1 MKQLKFTSAIGI
13 IAVFLLSIKFASAN
27 SDSTKIYFQ
36 QSFMELKNMLEGKQP
51 ISFERAVFITENPFR
66 NNQLDFNNFQNSID
80 AHTYLIEQIANANDK
95 SASIDFSVKIDHKA
109 KKFDINTL
117 NFTEKEKKEMYR
129 KTLHNWAIYT
139 YLNDTTYLY
148 GIGNLPFTYQFN
160 DPFGMNDWKN
170 SQVSNL
176 LFNSEKKGNCFAL
189 VSLYKI
195 LSDRL
200 NSEAYI
206 CTAPQHIYIQHQDH
220 KGDYYNVELATGT
233 HPGDGS
239 IQTLTYTFYDG
250 IVSGIS
256 LRRLKEERQ
265 NIALCLVNL
274 GKSYEHKFKTK
285 DDEFLLQCAELALK
299 YDSLNLN
306 AMLLKEQV
314 LEARVV
320 HYASKKNITDINK
333 LRTDANISSIFIKLE
348 SQIVHLYE
356 LGYYQMPLYMQEMI
370 LATLKRE
377 DNKPIIVQDRTPDPF
392 PSIKNAAPED
402 KRYSTLSGGLFEEV
416 KVKKQF
422 EQYGQFTLDTKQ
434 KKIIKLV
441 DSTNFKFLIDPVV
454 FAWSVDPLA
463 HKYPSWSPYV
473 AFADNPIIYVDK
485 DGREVSKSDAFKAS
499 ENREASYRTF
509 IMTSHAQNLLNK
521 FATTNSGDYTASTA
535 GSLSRHSFQFA
546 TDVSMQKD
554 QALGLTTLKIELNG
568 KFEEYNPKKHSGLVN
583 ETTRFQVQVNI
594 VNEKNAG
601 AGAGI
606 LNHEAFVFA
615 EEYAN
620 ALDAFQS
627 GKMSAEVFKNK
638 LSEMDKATGIEKAY
652 MKVLDPSS
660 TYTSAQKELIQT
672 LQDAGRIKDAKGA
685 QEIYDT
691 DVKQVKEDYNIKE

>member
-13 IAVFLLSIKFASAN
+13 IAVFLLSIKFANAN

-36 QSFMELKNMLEGKQP
+36 QSFTELKNMLEGKQP

-66 NNQLDFNNFQNSID
+66 NNQFDFNDFQNSID
-80 AHTYLIEQIANANDK
+80 AHTYLIEQIANANNK

-109 KKFDINTL
+109 QKFDINTL
-117 NFTEKEKKEMYR
+117 NFTEKEKKDMYR

-148 GIGNLPFTYQFN
+148 GVGNLPFTYQFN

-176 LFNSEKKGNCFAL
+176 LFSSEKKGNCFAL
-189 VSLYKI
+189 VSLFKI

-220 KGDYYNVELATGT
+220 KGDYYNVELATRT

-256 LRRLKEERQ
+256 LRRLKEEKQ

-285 DDEFLLQCAELALK
+285 DDDYILQCAELALK

-320 HYASKKNITDINK
+320 QYSSKKNITDINK
-333 LRTDANISSIFIKLE
+333 LRTDANIASTFKKLE
-348 SQIVHLYE
+348 TQIVHLYE

-370 LATLKRE
+370 LSALKRE

-392 PSIKNAAPED
+392 PSIKNVASED

-422 EQYGQFTLDTKQ
+422 EQYGQFTLDTEK
-434 KKIIKLV
+434 KKIVKLV

-485 DGREVSKSDAFKAS
+485 DGREVTKSDAFKSS

-535 GSLSRHSFQFA
+535 GSLSRHSFQFD
-546 TDVSMQKD
+546 TKVGSG
-554 QALGLTTLKIELNG
+554 ALGLTTLKVEING
-568 KFEEYNPKKHSGLVN
+568 QMQNYNPKKHSGLVN
-583 ETTRFQVQVNI
+583 ENTKFQIQVNLF
-594 VNEKNAG
+594 NEKNAG
-601 AGAGI
+601 AGAAI

-615 EEYAN
+615 DEYAN
-620 ALDAFQS
+620 ALEGFQS
-627 GKMSAEVFKNK
+627 GKLSVEDFTNK
-638 LSEMDKATGIEKAY
+638 LKSMDESTGIEQAY
-652 MKVLDPSS
+652 KKVLDPAS

-672 LQDAGRIKDAKGA
+672 LQDAGKTQDAKGA

-691 DVKQVKEDYNIKE
+691 DVKQVKEDQ